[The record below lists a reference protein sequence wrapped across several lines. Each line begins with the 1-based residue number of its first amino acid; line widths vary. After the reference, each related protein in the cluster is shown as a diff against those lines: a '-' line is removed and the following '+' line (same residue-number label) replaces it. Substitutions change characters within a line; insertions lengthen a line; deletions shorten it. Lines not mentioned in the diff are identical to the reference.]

1 MTDPKLD
8 QLCINP
14 IRFLAPAGV
23 LYEKFGLTAQR
34 MADEAEI
41 LVKRSRAEK

>member
-1 MTDPKLD
+1 MTDRKPDK
-8 QLCINP
+8 LCINT

-23 LYEKFGLTAQR
+23 LYEKFGLTAKR

-41 LVKRSRAEK
+41 LVKRSRA